1 MMMKEEDDISKIAVN
16 TKNIKK
22 LQNDIIAMIRQML
35 DLNTRPQEAA
45 KILEGLIQTISSSQ
59 EKWHLILV
67 IGCYFS

>member
-22 LQNDIIAMIRQML
+22 LQNDIIAMIRQVL

-59 EKWHLILV
+59 
-67 IGCYFS
+67 

>member
-22 LQNDIIAMIRQML
+22 LQNDIIAMIRQVL

-59 EKWHLILV
+59 EK
-67 IGCYFS
+67 

>member
-22 LQNDIIAMIRQML
+22 LQNDIIAMIRQVL

-45 KILEGLIQTISSSQ
+45 KVLEGLIHTISSSQ
-59 EKWHLILV
+59 EKWH
-67 IGCYFS
+67 Y

>member
-1 MMMKEEDDISKIAVN
+1 MMMEEGDITKTAVN

-45 KILEGLIQTISSSQ
+45 KILEGLIRTISSSQ
-59 EKWHLILV
+59 EKWH
-67 IGCYFS
+67 Y

>member
-1 MMMKEEDDISKIAVN
+1 MMMKEEYDISKTAVN

-59 EKWHLILV
+59 EKWH
-67 IGCYFS
+67 Y

>member
-16 TKNIKK
+16 TKNIMK
-22 LQNDIIAMIRQML
+22 LQNDIIAMIRQVL

-59 EKWHLILV
+59 EKWH
-67 IGCYFS
+67 Y

>member
-1 MMMKEEDDISKIAVN
+1 MMMMKEEDDISKTAVN

-59 EKWHLILV
+59 EKWH
-67 IGCYFS
+67 Y

>member
-1 MMMKEEDDISKIAVN
+1 MMMKEGDDISKIAVN

-59 EKWHLILV
+59 EKWH
-67 IGCYFS
+67 Y